1 MFRIDLIFDVLIP
14 KNDKNNKEEVE
25 RKLLEVLC

>member
-25 RKLLEVLC
+25 RKLSEVLC